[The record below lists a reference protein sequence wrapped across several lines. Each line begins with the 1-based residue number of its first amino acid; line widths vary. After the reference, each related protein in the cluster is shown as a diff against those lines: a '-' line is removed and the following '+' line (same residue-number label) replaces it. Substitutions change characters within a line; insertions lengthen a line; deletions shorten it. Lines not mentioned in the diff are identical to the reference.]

1 MIQLISGNLRKDRV
15 AVSVLGAALC
25 LVGCRAPY
33 DPVVI
38 RFEGVDIRRSAFL
51 KELEPLATSGTD
63 TSDPVMR
70 ASAFGRFVEERV
82 VSIAAVRHGHKEA
95 EEDRA
100 EAERWLASALKPGT
114 VTEAEARAHHAAHP
128 ELALVE
134 ESVTIREIL
143 LSTMQEARDVVRILA
158 SDRNAF
164 ELLAR
169 TRSRSP
175 QAAGGG
181 RLGSFRRGELPPEIE
196 QVAFGLKAGQI
207 SGIVTTSFGYHV
219 LRLEARTSPTTRS
232 FEDAR
237 ADIESRI
244 LEAKARLRMKQL
256 IDGLISQAQ
265 VNYEAVTA
273 R

>member
-1 MIQLISGNLRKDRV
+1 MIERDASDRRKAG
-15 AVSVLGAALC
+15 AVRAAAIITVLF
-25 LVGCRAPY
+25 VGCRAPY

-38 RFEGVDIRRSAFL
+38 RFGGVDIRRSAFL
-51 KELEPLATSGTD
+51 KELEPLAKTGTD
-63 TSDPVMR
+63 TADPVMR

-82 VSIAAVRHGHKEA
+82 VAIAAVRSGIKA
-95 EEDRA
+95 AAEDRA
-100 EAERWLASALKPGT
+100 EAERWLASVLTPGT
-114 VTEAEARAHHAAHP
+114 VTEAEARAYYNAHP
-128 ELALVE
+128 EVALVD

-143 LSTMQEARDVVRILA
+143 LATMQDARDVVRILG

-181 RLGSFRRGELPPEIE
+181 RLGSFRRGELPKEIE
-196 QVAFGLKAGQI
+196 NAVFGLSKGQI

-219 LRLEARTSPTTRS
+219 LRLEAKTSPTTRS
-232 FEDAR
+232 FEDSR
-237 ADIESRI
+237 ADIESRVV
-244 LEAKARLRMKQL
+244 EAKARLRMKQL
-256 IDGLISQAQ
+256 IDALVFQAQ
-265 VNYEAVTA
+265 VNYEAVTS